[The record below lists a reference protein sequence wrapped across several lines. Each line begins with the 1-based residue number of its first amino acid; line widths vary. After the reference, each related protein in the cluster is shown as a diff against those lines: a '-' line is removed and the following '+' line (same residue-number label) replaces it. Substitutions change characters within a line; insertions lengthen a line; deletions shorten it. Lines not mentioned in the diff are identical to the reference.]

1 METTALEKRY
11 PPYVSGVTVHVG
23 GMESD
28 RLSLF
33 IHSPPTSSHPATA
46 GNAGNAGNL
55 RLVNDFVEYLAELG
69 DSSLR
74 RL

>member
-46 GNAGNAGNL
+46 GNAGNL